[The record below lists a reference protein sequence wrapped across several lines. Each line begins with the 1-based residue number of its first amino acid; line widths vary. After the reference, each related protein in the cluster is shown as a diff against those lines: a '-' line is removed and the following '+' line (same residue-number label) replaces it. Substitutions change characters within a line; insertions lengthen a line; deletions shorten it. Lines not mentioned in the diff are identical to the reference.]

1 MAKLDLDFFET
12 IIAYKSLKDESYLA
26 SIIGYIKP
34 HYFKDKDIRAV
45 FSIIRSF
52 FEKHGTPP
60 TLTEVKAYLITD
72 ELKSSFK
79 QVVHKL
85 NDLDKNFNNDELISN
100 TEAFLKEKA
109 VFHTMMDVVDDI
121 NKNNVDTSSV
131 LQKFETACNITLATK
146 KGLDLFTDVDN
157 LVTSITEEHNHISS
171 GWDWFDEKLGG
182 GFLESGKAMYIFA
195 GVTNI
200 GKSIV
205 LGNITTNIANQG
217 KNVLLIS
224 LEMSELIYAQRLSSN
239 ITKIPLG
246 KLKSEVHTLKQQL
259 EEYSHT
265 NPKAKI
271 LIKEFPPST
280 ITPQYLKAYIKDIIS
295 SGIKLDAIVVDY
307 VNLLHSPLGTNSY
320 ERVKIACEQLRAM
333 SYEFNC
339 PIITATQLNRSGYSV
354 SDPSM
359 STISESMGLA
369 QTADVIMNI
378 WQEDTDRELGVI
390 RIGTMKNRFGAAFGN
405 CVMRIDYSTLTISED
420 EHINDTEA
428 SSTSANLLATLS
440 Q

>member
-12 IIAYKSLKDESYLA
+12 IITYKSLKDESYLA

-45 FSIIRSF
+45 FTIIRSF
-52 FEKHGTPP
+52 FEKNGTPP
-60 TLTEVKAYLITD
+60 TLTEVKAYLTTD
-72 ELKSSFK
+72 ELKNSFK

-100 TEAFLKEKA
+100 TESFLKEKA

-146 KGLDLFTDVDN
+146 KGLDLFTDVDD
-157 LVTSITEEHNHISS
+157 LVTSITEELNHISS

-320 ERVKIACEQLRAM
+320 ERVKMACEQLRAM